1 VEKTVVAFYNSRDDA
16 EQSVRALRE
25 KGFGDNEISILAREE
40 EQDRGSMRSQD
51 ELSYEDQNLTDGTM
65 TGGAI
70 GGLAGLAMGA
80 GALLI
85 PGFGPIIAAGPLA
98 GVLTGALT
106 GGVAGGLIDYG
117 IPEESS
123 RRFEQHLDEGKV
135 LAIIKTDEDKAV
147 EAMKIMDHTG
157 GRDIEMH

>member
-1 VEKTVVAFYNSRDDA
+1 MEKTVIAFYNSRDEA
-16 EQSVRALRE
+16 EQSVKQLRE
-25 KGFGDNEISILAREE
+25 KGFKDNEISILAKDD
-40 EQDRGSMRSQD
+40 EQSSGQD
-51 ELSYEDQNLTDGTM
+51 QEMSFQNQNLTDGTM

-85 PGFGPIIAAGPLA
+85 PGFGPLIAAGPLA

-106 GGVAGGLIDYG
+106 GGVAGGLVDYG

-123 RRFEQHLDEGKV
+123 RKFEEHLQSGKV
-135 LAIIKTDEDKAV
+135 LAIIKTDANK
-147 EAMKIMDHTG
+147 AMKAMEIMDRSG
-157 GRDIEMH
+157 GREIEMH

>member
-1 VEKTVVAFYNSRDDA
+1 MEKTVIAFYNSRDEA
-16 EQSVRALRE
+16 EQSVKQLRE
-25 KGFGDNEISILAREE
+25 KGFKDNEISILAKDD
-40 EQDRGSMRSQD
+40 EQSSGQD
-51 ELSYEDQNLTDGTM
+51 QEMSFQNQNLTDGTM

-85 PGFGPIIAAGPLA
+85 PGFGPLIAAGPLA

-106 GGVAGGLIDYG
+106 GGVAGGLVDYG

-123 RRFEQHLDEGKV
+123 RKFEEHLQSGKV
-135 LAIIKTDEDKAV
+135 LAIIKTT
-147 EAMKIMDHTG
+147 IYS
-157 GRDIEMH
+157 

>member
-1 VEKTVVAFYNSRDDA
+1 MEKTVVAYYEDRHQA

-25 KGFGDNEISILAREE
+25 RGFGDNEISILARDEE
-40 EQDRGSMRSQD
+40 RGGDGETM
-51 ELSYEDQNLTDGTM
+51 SYEDQNLTDGTL
-65 TGGAI
+65 TGGAL
-70 GGLAGLAMGA
+70 GGLTGLAMGA

-117 IPEESS
+117 LPEESS
-123 RRFEQHLDEGKV
+123 RRYEQHLQQGRV
-135 LAIIKTDEDKAV
+135 LAVIKTDEEKAR
-147 EAMKIMDHTG
+147 EAQRIMDETG
-157 GRDIEMH
+157 GREIEIH

>member
-1 VEKTVVAFYNSRDDA
+1 MEKTVIAYYNSREEA
-16 EQSVRALRE
+16 ENSVRQLRE
-25 KGFGDNEISILAREE
+25 KGFGENEISILAPDD
-40 EQDRGSMRSQD
+40 EQGSSGEDVSFRNQD
-51 ELSYEDQNLTDGTM
+51 LTDGTM

-85 PGFGPIIAAGPLA
+85 PGFGPLIAAGPLA

-106 GGVAGGLIDYG
+106 GGVAGGLIDFG
-117 IPEESS
+117 IPEKSS
-123 RRFEQHLDEGKV
+123 RKYEEHLESGKV
-135 LAIIKTDEDKAV
+135 LAVIKTDSNKAM
-147 EAMKIMDHTG
+147 EAMEILDKSG

>member
-1 VEKTVVAFYNSRDDA
+1 MEKTVIAYYNSRNEA
-16 EQSVRALRE
+16 ERSVRQLRE
-25 KGFGDNEISILAREE
+25 KGFDDNEISILAKDDQGDSEGE
-40 EQDRGSMRSQD
+40 MSFQN
-51 ELSYEDQNLTDGTM
+51 QNLTDGTM

-123 RRFEQHLDEGKV
+123 RRYEQHLESGKV
-135 LAIIKTDEDKAV
+135 LALIKTDSERAM
-147 EAMKIMDHTG
+147 EAMKIMDRSG
-157 GRDIEMH
+157 GQDIEMH

>member
-1 VEKTVVAFYNSRDDA
+1 MEKTVVAYYNSRDDA

-25 KGFGDNEISILAREE
+25 KGFGDNEISILARDENQENNSEE
-40 EQDRGSMRSQD
+40 M
-51 ELSYEDQNLTDGTM
+51 SYEDQNLTDGTV
-65 TGGAI
+65 TGGAL

-123 RRFEQHLDEGKV
+123 RKYQQHLEEGKV

-157 GRDIEMH
+157 GRDIQMH

>member
-1 VEKTVVAFYNSRDDA
+1 MEKTVVAYYNSRGDA
-16 EQSVRALRE
+16 EQSVRSLRE
-25 KGFGDNEISILAREE
+25 KGFGDNEISILARDDNQGNNREE
-40 EQDRGSMRSQD
+40 M
-51 ELSYEDQNLTDGTM
+51 SYEDQNLTDGTV
-65 TGGAI
+65 TGGAL

-123 RRFEQHLDEGKV
+123 RRYEQHLEEGKV
-135 LAIIKTDEDKAV
+135 LAVIKTEEDKAV

-157 GRDIEMH
+157 GRDIQMH

>member
-1 VEKTVVAFYNSRDDA
+1 MEKTVVAYYNSRDDA

-25 KGFGDNEISILAREE
+25 KGFGDNEISILAKEE
-40 EQDRGSMRSQD
+40 EQDSRMEQGED
-51 ELSYEDQNLTDGTM
+51 LSYEDQNLTDGTL
-65 TGGAI
+65 TGGAL

-123 RRFEQHLDEGKV
+123 EKYEQHLEEGKV
-135 LAIIKTDEDKAV
+135 LAVIKTDEDKAN
-147 EAMKIMDHTG
+147 EALKIMDETG
-157 GRDIEMH
+157 GRDLEIH

>member
-1 VEKTVVAFYNSRDDA
+1 MEKTVVAYYNSRDEA
-16 EQSVRALRE
+16 ERSIRELRE
-25 KGFGDNEISILAREE
+25 KGFGDNEISILAKENDGHDH
-40 EQDRGSMRSQD
+40 QNSQED
-51 ELSYEDQNLTDGTM
+51 MSYEDQNLTDGTM
-65 TGGAI
+65 TGGAL

-117 IPEESS
+117 IPEERS
-123 RRFEQHLDEGKV
+123 REYERHLEQGRV
-135 LAIIKTDEDKAV
+135 LAVIKTDENRAL
-147 EAMKIMDHTG
+147 EAMKIMDHSG
-157 GRDIEMH
+157 GREIEMH

>member
-1 VEKTVVAFYNSRDDA
+1 MEKTIIAYYNSREDA
-16 EQSVRALRE
+16 ENSVSRLRE
-25 KGFGDNEISILAREE
+25 KGFGENEISILSRENGE
-40 EQDRGSMRSQD
+40 ESSDSEMSFQ
-51 ELSYEDQNLTDGTM
+51 DQNLTDGTV

-85 PGFGPIIAAGPLA
+85 PGLGPIIAAGPLA

-106 GGVAGGLIDYG
+106 GGVAGGLIDFG

-123 RRFEQHLDEGKV
+123 RKFEGHLQSGKV
-135 LAIIKTDEDKAV
+135 LAIIKTEDKKAMEAV
-147 EAMKIMDHTG
+147 RIMDETG
-157 GRDIEMH
+157 GKGIEMH

>member
-1 VEKTVVAFYNSRDDA
+1 LEKTVVAYYNSRDDA

-25 KGFGDNEISILAREE
+25 KGFGDNEISILARDKDKENRKSSKE
-40 EQDRGSMRSQD
+40 

-65 TGGAI
+65 TGGAV

-123 RRFEQHLDEGKV
+123 QRYEQHLEQGKV
-135 LAIIKTDEDKAV
+135 LAVIKTDEDKAR
-147 EAMKIMDHTG
+147 EAMGIMDHTG
-157 GRDIEMH
+157 GRDIEIH

>member
-1 VEKTVVAFYNSRDDA
+1 MEKTVIAYYNSRDDA
-16 EQSVRALRE
+16 ERSVRHLRE
-25 KGFGDNEISILAREE
+25 KGFGDNEISILAKDEQQSSSQGEE
-40 EQDRGSMRSQD
+40 MSFQN
-51 ELSYEDQNLTDGTM
+51 QNLTDGTM
-65 TGGAI
+65 TGGAL

-85 PGFGPIIAAGPLA
+85 PGLGPIMAAGPLA

-123 RRFEQHLDEGKV
+123 RRYEQHLESGKV
-135 LAIIKTDEDKAV
+135 LAIIKTEAGKAM
-147 EAMKIMDHTG
+147 EAMKIMDRTG
-157 GRDIEMH
+157 GRGIEMH

>member
-1 VEKTVVAFYNSRDDA
+1 MEKTVIAYYNSRDDA
-16 EQSVRALRE
+16 ERSVRHLRE
-25 KGFGDNEISILAREE
+25 KGFGDNEISILAKDEQQSSSQGEE
-40 EQDRGSMRSQD
+40 MSFQN
-51 ELSYEDQNLTDGTM
+51 QNLTDGTM
-65 TGGAI
+65 TGGAL

-85 PGFGPIIAAGPLA
+85 PGLGPIVAAGPLA

-123 RRFEQHLDEGKV
+123 RRYEQHLESGKV
-135 LAIIKTDEDKAV
+135 LAIIKTEAGKAM
-147 EAMKIMDHTG
+147 EAMKIMDRTG
-157 GRDIEMH
+157 GRGIEMH

>member
-1 VEKTVVAFYNSRDDA
+1 MEKTVIAYYNSRDNA
-16 EQSVRALRE
+16 ESSVRHLRE
-25 KGFGDNEISILAREE
+25 QGFGDNEISILAKKDEG
-40 EQDRGSMRSQD
+40 GSSSGSGQQMSF
-51 ELSYEDQNLTDGTM
+51 EDQNLTDGTM

-85 PGFGPIIAAGPLA
+85 PGIGPIVAAGPLA

-123 RRFEQHLDEGKV
+123 RRYEQHLESGKV
-135 LAIIKTDEDKAV
+135 LALIKTDSDRAM
-147 EAMKIMDHTG
+147 EAMKIMDRTG
-157 GRDIEMH
+157 GQDIEMH

>member
-1 VEKTVVAFYNSRDDA
+1 MEKTIIAYYNSREDA
-16 EQSVRALRE
+16 ENSVSQLRE
-25 KGFGDNEISILAREE
+25 KGFNDNEISILSREDGQE
-40 EQDRGSMRSQD
+40 SSSDKEMSFQN
-51 ELSYEDQNLTDGTM
+51 QNLTDGTV

-85 PGFGPIIAAGPLA
+85 PGLGPIIAAGPLA

-106 GGVAGGLIDYG
+106 GGVAGGLIDFG

-123 RRFEQHLDEGKV
+123 RKFEGRLQEGKV
-135 LAIIKTDEDKAV
+135 LAIIKTEDKKAMEAV
-147 EAMKIMDHTG
+147 RIMDSTG
-157 GRDIEMH
+157 GKDIEMH

>member
-1 VEKTVVAFYNSRDDA
+1 MEKTIIAYYNSREDA
-16 EQSVRALRE
+16 ESSVSRLRE
-25 KGFGDNEISILAREE
+25 KGFGDNEISILSREDGE
-40 EQDRGSMRSQD
+40 SSSSDSEMSFQ
-51 ELSYEDQNLTDGTM
+51 DQNLTDGTV

-85 PGFGPIIAAGPLA
+85 PGLGPIIAAGPLA

-106 GGVAGGLIDYG
+106 GGVAGGLIDFG

-123 RRFEQHLDEGKV
+123 RKFEGHLQSGKV
-135 LAIIKTDEDKAV
+135 LAIIKTEDKKAMEAV
-147 EAMKIMDHTG
+147 RIMDETG
-157 GRDIEMH
+157 GKDIEMH

>member
-1 VEKTVVAFYNSRDDA
+1 MEKTVIAYYNSREEA
-16 EQSVRALRE
+16 EISVRQLRE
-25 KGFGDNEISILAREE
+25 QGFDDNEISILAKDDQGGSGEE
-40 EQDRGSMRSQD
+40 MSFQN
-51 ELSYEDQNLTDGTM
+51 QNLADGTM

-85 PGFGPIIAAGPLA
+85 PGFGPIVAAGPLA

-123 RRFEQHLDEGKV
+123 KRYEQHLESGKV
-135 LAIIKTDEDKAV
+135 LAVIKTDSDRAM

-157 GRDIEMH
+157 GQDIEMH

>member
-1 VEKTVVAFYNSRDDA
+1 MERTVVAYYENRDEA
-16 EQSVRALRE
+16 ERSVRSLRE
-25 KGFGDNEISILAREE
+25 RGFGDNEISILAKDE
-40 EQDRGSMRSQD
+40 EQSQ
-51 ELSYEDQNLTDGTM
+51 ERERTEMGYEDQNLADGTI
-65 TGGAI
+65 TGGAL

-117 IPEESS
+117 IPEEKS
-123 RRFEQHLDEGKV
+123 RQYEEKLHQGKV
-135 LAIIKTDEDKAV
+135 LAIIKTDEDKAR
-147 EAMKIMDHTG
+147 EAREIMDQTG
-157 GRDIEMH
+157 GRETEIH

>member
-1 VEKTVVAFYNSRDDA
+1 MEKTVVAYYNSREEA
-16 EQSVRALRE
+16 ERSVRALRE
-25 KGFGDNEISILAREE
+25 KGFGDNEISILAR
-40 EQDRGSMRSQD
+40 DDDSRGNQHSQG
-51 ELSYEDQNLTDGTM
+51 EMSYDDQNLSDGTM
-65 TGGAI
+65 TGGAL

-106 GGVAGGLIDYG
+106 GGIAGGLIDYG
-117 IPEESS
+117 IPEERS
-123 RRFEQHLDEGKV
+123 REYERHLEQGRV
-135 LAIIKTDEDKAV
+135 LAVIKTDENRAM

-157 GRDIEMH
+157 GREIEMH

>member
-1 VEKTVVAFYNSRDDA
+1 MEKTVVAYYTSRDEA
-16 EQSVRALRE
+16 ERSIQKLRE
-25 KGFGDNEISILAREE
+25 KGFGDNEISILAKENDG
-40 EQDRGSMRSQD
+40 QDNQSSHGEM
-51 ELSYEDQNLTDGTM
+51 SYEDQNLSDGTM
-65 TGGAI
+65 TGGAL

-117 IPEESS
+117 IPEERS
-123 RRFEQHLDEGKV
+123 REYEKHLEQGRV
-135 LAIIKTDEDKAV
+135 LAIIKTDENKAL
-147 EAMKIMDHTG
+147 EAMKIMDHSG
-157 GRDIEMH
+157 GREIEMH

>member
-1 VEKTVVAFYNSRDDA
+1 MEKTVVAYYNSRDDA

-25 KGFGDNEISILAREE
+25 KGFGDNEISILARDENKSRGDSQSEE
-40 EQDRGSMRSQD
+40 M
-51 ELSYEDQNLTDGTM
+51 SYEDQNLTDGTI
-65 TGGAI
+65 TGGAL

-106 GGVAGGLIDYG
+106 GGVAGGLVDYG

-123 RRFEQHLDEGKV
+123 EKYEKHLQEGKV
-135 LAIIKTDEDKAV
+135 IAIIKTDEDRAV

-157 GRDIEMH
+157 GREIEMH

>member
-1 VEKTVVAFYNSRDDA
+1 MEKTVVAYYNSREDA
-16 EQSVRALRE
+16 EQSVRSLRE
-25 KGFGDNEISILAREE
+25 KGFGDNEISILARDDKQGNNREE
-40 EQDRGSMRSQD
+40 M
-51 ELSYEDQNLTDGTM
+51 SYEDQNLTDGTV
-65 TGGAI
+65 TGGAL

-123 RRFEQHLDEGKV
+123 RRYEQHLEEGKV
-135 LAIIKTDEDKAV
+135 LAVIKTEEDKAV

-157 GRDIEMH
+157 GRDIQMH

>member
-1 VEKTVVAFYNSRDDA
+1 MEKTVVAYYNSRDDA

-25 KGFGDNEISILAREE
+25 KGFGDNEISILARDENQENNSEE
-40 EQDRGSMRSQD
+40 M
-51 ELSYEDQNLTDGTM
+51 SYEDQNLTDGTV
-65 TGGAI
+65 TGGAL

-123 RRFEQHLDEGKV
+123 RKYEQHLEEGKV
-135 LAIIKTDEDKAV
+135 LTVIKTDEDKAV

-157 GRDIEMH
+157 GRDIQMH

>member
-1 VEKTVVAFYNSRDDA
+1 MEKTVIAFYNSRDDA
-16 EQSVRALRE
+16 ENSIRALRE
-25 KGFGDNEISILAREE
+25 KGFGDNEISILSREE
-40 EQDRGSMRSQD
+40 HDRE
-51 ELSYEDQNLTDGTM
+51 ELSSNMSYGEQNLTDGTM
-65 TGGAI
+65 TGGAL

-106 GGVAGGLIDYG
+106 GGIAGGLIDYG
-117 IPEESS
+117 IPEERS
-123 RRFEQHLDEGKV
+123 REYEQHLEQGKV
-135 LAIIKTDEDKAV
+135 LAVIKTDEGRAM

-157 GRDIEMH
+157 GREIEMY

>member
-1 VEKTVVAFYNSRDDA
+1 MEKTVVAYYNSRDDA

-25 KGFGDNEISILAREE
+25 RGFGDNEISILAREE
-40 EQDRGSMRSQD
+40 EGQENR
-51 ELSYEDQNLTDGTM
+51 ELSYEDQNLTDGTV
-65 TGGAI
+65 TGGTI

-106 GGVAGGLIDYG
+106 GGVAGGLVDYG
-117 IPEESS
+117 IPEETSQ
-123 RRFEQHLDEGKV
+123 RMEQHLDEGRV
-135 LAIIKTDEDKAV
+135 LAVIKANEDKAM
-147 EAMKIMDHTG
+147 EAMEIMDHTG
-157 GRDIEMH
+157 GRSIEMH